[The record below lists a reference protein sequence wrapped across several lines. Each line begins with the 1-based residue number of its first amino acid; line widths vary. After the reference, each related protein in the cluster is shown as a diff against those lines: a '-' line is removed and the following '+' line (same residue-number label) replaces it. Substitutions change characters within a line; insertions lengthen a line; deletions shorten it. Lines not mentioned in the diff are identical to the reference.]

1 MTTPDHGIAA
11 ALEAALPHRVHR
23 PDSAGYGDSLARIF
37 FPDASRRRPPCVV
50 APRDSADVSAALR
63 IVSAHGGTV
72 TVRAGG
78 LSSPC
83 VDDGAVLLDLSSH
96 LSHARPRGTL
106 VETQGGATVGSILDS
121 LADSGRVIPV
131 GIVGLAG
138 FGLVTR
144 GGVGY
149 LTRSVGLT
157 LDHLVE
163 VELILPDGEIVRLSE
178 DSTGDDADLWW
189 AVRGCAPSFGV
200 VTEAV
205 MRTHEQG
212 PVHVQ
217 KNGVVAQRISPLPWH
232 PFASKRGSMSATR

>member
-1 MTTPDHGIAA
+1 MTTLDHGIAA

-23 PDSAGYGDSLARIF
+23 PDSAGYRDSLARIF
-37 FPDASRRRPPCVV
+37 FPDASRRRPP
-50 APRDSADVSAALR
+50 R
-63 IVSAHGGTV
+63 
-72 TVRAGG
+72 
-78 LSSPC
+78 

-96 LSHARPRGTL
+96 LSHARPCGTL

-138 FGLVTR
+138 LGLVTR

-163 VELILPDGEIVRLSE
+163 VELILPDGEIVRLYE

-212 PVHVQ
+212 PVHVDRA
-217 KNGVVAQRISPLPWH
+217 VVELDALPHYFAVAPTLPRHTTMGAVLGYAVGAAEPAVLVYTATPVLPPSPEEH
-232 PFASKRGSMSATR
+232 R